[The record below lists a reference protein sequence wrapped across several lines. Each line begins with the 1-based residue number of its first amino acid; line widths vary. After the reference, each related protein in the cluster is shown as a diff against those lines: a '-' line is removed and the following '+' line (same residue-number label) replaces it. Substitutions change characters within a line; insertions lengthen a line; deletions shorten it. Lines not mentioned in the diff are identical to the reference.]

1 MADAVQGATSAPTS
15 APLRVATRRP
25 FFVLF
30 LALLLALT
38 MAAMEAPAVLGSTDA
53 SAAKKGTQAA
63 RVIRLARSHIGSR
76 FRMGA
81 EGQRKGKRTYFD
93 CSGLVYRVYK
103 DAGLIS
109 KIGGARLGAIAYMN
123 WFKRRGLASK
133 RNPKP
138 GDLIIWGKHG
148 KVKHIGIYVGDN
160 RAVSALI
167 NPWGVRAHRVNGLP
181 QRVMLYL
188 HVRISR

>member
-1 MADAVQGATSAPTS
+1 M
-15 APLRVATRRP
+15 
-25 FFVLF
+25 F
-30 LALLLALT
+30 LALVMALT
-38 MAAMEAPAVLGSTDA
+38 LAAMEAPAVLGESNA
-53 SAAKKGTQAA
+53 EPAKKGTQAA
-63 RVIRLARSHIGSR
+63 RVLRLARSHIGSR

-103 DAGLIS
+103 DAGLVD
-109 KIGGARLGAIAYMN
+109 KIGGGRRGAIAYMN
-123 WFKRRGLASK
+123 WFKRRGLAGK

-148 KVKHIGIYVGDN
+148 KVKHIGIYVGEN
-160 RAVSALI
+160 RAISALI

-181 QRVMLYL
+181 QRVMMYL